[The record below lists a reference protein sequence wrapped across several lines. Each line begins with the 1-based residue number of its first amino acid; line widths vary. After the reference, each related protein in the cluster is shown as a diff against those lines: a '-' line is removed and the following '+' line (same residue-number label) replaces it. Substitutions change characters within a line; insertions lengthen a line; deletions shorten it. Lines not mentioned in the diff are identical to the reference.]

1 MKICSLK
8 KLKRKLKRKLT
19 KEYYKAAQAPFLDV
33 VNTDEYIQLDKV
45 STIYESLKETLEKP
59 LKMILLFG
67 KPGTG
72 KSMMLNRL
80 YNELKDKIPTAIYYT
95 PLVDEIEFIKS
106 LARDILNFNPNN
118 DFSFTQLI
126 ELLEEKSFETTPIVF
141 LDEAQ
146 LYSDSLLEKIR
157 LISDTR
163 KVKFVVTLHK
173 TDKEDLIAKEHFQTR
188 IWQSI
193 ELHNALKQ
201 ELLVYIQK
209 KLLKHSQFDLANQFQ
224 KSQVNLIYKFTQGN
238 YRDTNKL
245 LYTLFEL
252 YMEYLEQSPHKVS
265 TSNISKKLIEMAAIK
280 SGFIS

>member
-1 MKICSLK
+1 M
-8 KLKRKLKRKLT
+8 T
-19 KEYYKAAQAPFLDV
+19 KELYKGAQAPFLDV
-33 VNTDEYIQLDKV
+33 VNTDEYIQLDKI

-59 LKMILLFG
+59 LKMVLLFG

-80 YNELKDKIPTAIYYT
+80 HNELKDKLLTAIYYT
-95 PLVDEIEFIKS
+95 PLVDEREFLKS
-106 LARDILNFNPNN
+106 LARDILSFKPANT
-118 DFSFTQLI
+118 FSFPELI
-126 ELLEEKSFETTPIVF
+126 ELLENKEFETTPIVF

-146 LYSDSLLEKIR
+146 LYPDALLEKIR

-188 IWQSI
+188 IWQTV
-193 ELHNALKQ
+193 ELHNASKQ

-209 KLLKHSQFDLANQFQ
+209 KLLKHSLFDLANQFQ
-224 KSQVNLIYKFTQGN
+224 KKQVNTIHKFTQGN

-245 LYTLFEL
+245 LFARSE
-252 YMEYLEQSPHKVS
+252 
-265 TSNISKKLIEMAAIK
+265 
-280 SGFIS
+280 

>member
-1 MKICSLK
+1 MKNS
-8 KLKRKLKRKLT
+8 
-19 KEYYKAAQAPFLDV
+19 EMYKGAQAPFMDV
-33 VNTDEYIQLDKV
+33 VNTQEYIQLDKI
-45 STIYESLKETLEKP
+45 SSIYESLKTTLDKP

-80 YNELKDKIPTAIYYT
+80 YDDLKDDVHCALYST
-95 PLVDEIEFIKS
+95 PLVDEIEFLRALS
-106 LARDILNFNPNN
+106 RDILSFKPFDN
-118 DFSFTQLI
+118 FSFSQFI
-126 ELLEEKSFETTPIVF
+126 ELLENREFETTPIVF

-146 LYSDSLLEKIR
+146 LYPDTLLEKIR
-157 LISDTR
+157 LMSDTR

-188 IWQSI
+188 IWQTI
-193 ELHNALKQ
+193 ELHNASKQ

-209 KLLKHSQFDLANQFQ
+209 KLLKHAHFDLANQFK
-224 KSQVNLIYKFTQGN
+224 KSQIRVIHKLTKGN

-245 LYTLFEL
+245 IYALFEL
-252 YMEYLEQSPHKVS
+252 YIDYLKQAPEKIS
-265 TSNISKKLIEMAAIK
+265 TSTISTKMIEMAAIK